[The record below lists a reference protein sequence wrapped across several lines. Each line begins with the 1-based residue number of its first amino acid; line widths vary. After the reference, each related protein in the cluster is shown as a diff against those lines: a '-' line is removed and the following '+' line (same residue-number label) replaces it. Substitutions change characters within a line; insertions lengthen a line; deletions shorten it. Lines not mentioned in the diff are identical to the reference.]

1 MTGVVVDRP
10 PMNRRALAA
19 IVLAGLVAASGFF
32 LMPVFE
38 WLGVGFLLAFV
49 GISAI
54 EVGCA
59 LVVVVSVRSL
69 YPDDYSP
76 EYY

>member
-38 WLGVGFLLAFV
+38 RLGVGFLLAFV
-49 GISAI
+49 GISAL

-59 LVVVVSVRSL
+59 LVVVVSVRRL